1 MHNQCFCIRWPAT
14 SLQNVENS
22 PHFSPRVHFQ
32 TFLSKICLYY
42 VRAKLGWIIERYDK
56 IEAIFQASLKSGRY
70 LFSHH
75 GSSIAAPSHAK
86 AIQQSSPQPHTIHN
100 ICIHSSTHTHRHT
113 LTTHR
118 SFIPI
123 NTPVLS
129 LYMQIHSHL
138 ALAMHAHSQS
148 PTRSHPH
155 NHYPIDTHV
164 YSR

>member
-1 MHNQCFCIRWPAT
+1 VFLPCLQLPAFSMWRILHFFRAERIFKCSNQKSVCITYER
-14 SLQNVENS
+14 SLVE
-22 PHFSPRVHFQ
+22 
-32 TFLSKICLYY
+32 LLK
-42 VRAKLGWIIERYDK
+42 RYDK

-100 ICIHSSTHTHRHT
+100 MCTHSSTHTHRHT
-113 LTTHR
+113 LTAHR
-118 SFIPI
+118 SYIPI
-123 NTPVLS
+123 NTPVIS
-129 LYMQIHSHL
+129 SYMQIHSHL
-138 ALAMHAHSQS
+138 AVAMHAHSQS